1 MIRTIIL
8 GQGMVANYFA
18 VGLERIKAGEIPPYG
33 VPLANVKL
41 RRKIEEIEIVGS
53 YDVDARKVG
62 KTIYEVAKKEI
73 GEVSP
78 IPEKLK
84 EVEVREGVH
93 LRSLN
98 GVLSGVLGL
107 ERKMTLKDAVNIIVD
122 QWKEMNPD
130 VIVNIITTENGK
142 PTNSI
147 NELEEK
153 INRNDVEKL
162 TATQVYAYAT
172 LKYKEETGRKV
183 AFVNAI
189 PTPIAN
195 DENIVEIYE
204 KNGLPLF
211 GDDGAT
217 GATPLTA
224 DLLEHM
230 ATRNRKIEFIVQF
243 NIAGNTDFL
252 ALTLPEKNLMKEVT
266 KSSMIKDILGY
277 DVPHYIKPTGYL
289 EPMGDKKFV
298 AMHMEYYTF
307 NNLKDEIYINVRMND
322 SPALAGLLVDLVRI
336 GRICID
342 KGICGAVY
350 PVNLFYMKMP
360 GPPGSKST
368 SKILAFQKLKEWLR
382 EIDGLVEE

>member
-18 VGLERIKAGEIPPYG
+18 VGLERIKTGEIPPYG

-41 RRKIEEIEIVGS
+41 RRKIEEIEIVGA
-53 YDVDARKVG
+53 YDVDEEKVG
-62 KTIYEVAKKEI
+62 RTVYEVAKKWI
-73 GEVSP
+73 GKVSP

-107 ERKMTLKDAVNIIVD
+107 ERKMNLKEALNVIID
-122 QWKEMNPD
+122 QWREMNPD
-130 VIVNIITTENGK
+130 VIVNVITTENAK
-142 PTNSI
+142 PINSI
-147 NELEEK
+147 SELEER
-153 INRNDVEKL
+153 INRNDIEKL

-172 LKYKEETGRKV
+172 LKYREETGRKA
-183 AFVNAI
+183 AFINAI
-189 PTPIAN
+189 PTPVAN
-195 DENIVEIYE
+195 DEKIVEMYNR
-204 KNGLPLF
+204 KGLPLF

-230 ATRNRKIEFIVQF
+230 ATRNRKVEFIVQF

-252 ALTLPEKNLMKEVT
+252 ALTLPERNIMKEIT
-266 KSSMIKDILGY
+266 KVSMIKDILGY
-277 DVPHYIKPTGYL
+277 DVPHHIKPTGYL
-289 EPMGDKKFV
+289 EPLGDKKFV
-298 AMHMEYYTF
+298 SIHMEYYTF
-307 NNLKDEIYINVRMND
+307 NNLKDEIYVNVRMND

-336 GRICID
+336 GKICID

-368 SKILAFQKLKEWLR
+368 SKILAFQKLKEWLK
-382 EIDGLVEE
+382 EIDGLVDE